1 MTDLTAEKVR
11 IVMLAIRALR
21 LAGKINEH
29 EPVSTEQMAAYSV
42 ALGCP
47 VSEQTFRRAARLQLA
62 LVRRAL
68 DTVLQDQARN
78 PKQ

>member
-11 IVMLAIRALR
+11 LVMLAIRALR
-21 LAGKINEH
+21 LAGKLGEH
-29 EPVSTEQMAAYSV
+29 EPVSTDQMAAYSV

-47 VSEQTFRRAARLQLA
+47 VSEITFRRSASLQLS

-68 DTVLQDQARN
+68 LSK
-78 PKQ
+78 P